1 MKNIYLLVGLILFGC
16 SNKEIDSA
24 EIDSAEIVSK
34 IVLPKIINETSGLE
48 FYNNNFITHND
59 SGGEPSLYVFNEMGE
74 VIETIGLNKNP
85 DFEIEN
91 NDWEDITNDNEYLFV
106 ADTGNN
112 FGNRDNLNIIR
123 VSKGTD
129 FMVDGIIEISYSD
142 QESFFPRPK
151 HKYDAEAIIVIEDKI
166 ALFSKDRENLNT
178 DLYLVDKNQNGS
190 QILTSEVSYNV
201 NTLITGGDYDEDRN
215 LLALVSYNSNGNQYL
230 LLFKN
235 FKLNNLENNT
245 FKKFKIPLEQA
256 QIEAVKIIDE
266 KSYSYPTSIQNLIK
280 KIKIINYSNNKNIKK
295 YDKKITDIIIY
306 YLKIFLK
313 EFFISKK
320 QIDFIISENK
330 LMVRTEDAESS
341 TKAKEILDVN
351 YNQENIT
358 VGFNAN
364 YLSDI
369 LNHIETKNF
378 IMRLNSPISATLFST
393 EDNEKKEEE
402 QVMLL
407 MPMRTGVT

>member
-1 MKNIYLLVGLILFGC
+1 
-16 SNKEIDSA
+16 
-24 EIDSAEIVSK
+24 
-34 IVLPKIINETSGLE
+34 
-48 FYNNNFITHND
+48 
-59 SGGEPSLYVFNEMGE
+59 MGE

-230 LLFKN
+230 LLFEN

-266 KSYSYPTSIQNLIK
+266 KTFWVTSEDEGVGSPFMYKIQVK
-280 KIKIINYSNNKNIKK
+280 
-295 YDKKITDIIIY
+295 
-306 YLKIFLK
+306 
-313 EFFISKK
+313 
-320 QIDFIISENK
+320 
-330 LMVRTEDAESS
+330 
-341 TKAKEILDVN
+341 
-351 YNQENIT
+351 
-358 VGFNAN
+358 
-364 YLSDI
+364 
-369 LNHIETKNF
+369 
-378 IMRLNSPISATLFST
+378 
-393 EDNEKKEEE
+393 
-402 QVMLL
+402 
-407 MPMRTGVT
+407 

>member
-1 MKNIYLLVGLILFGC
+1 MKTIYLLVGLILFGC

-74 VIETIGLNKNP
+74 VIETIGLDKNP

-178 DLYLVDKNQNGS
+178 DLYLVNKNQNGS
-190 QILTSEVSYNV
+190 QILTSEVSYDV

-235 FKLNNLENNT
+235 FKLNDLENNT

-266 KSYSYPTSIQNLIK
+266 KTFWVTSEDEGIGSPLMY
-280 KIKIINYSNNKNIKK
+280 KI
-295 YDKKITDIIIY
+295 
-306 YLKIFLK
+306 
-313 EFFISKK
+313 E
-320 QIDFIISENK
+320 
-330 LMVRTEDAESS
+330 
-341 TKAKEILDVN
+341 VN
-351 YNQENIT
+351 
-358 VGFNAN
+358 
-364 YLSDI
+364 
-369 LNHIETKNF
+369 
-378 IMRLNSPISATLFST
+378 
-393 EDNEKKEEE
+393 
-402 QVMLL
+402 
-407 MPMRTGVT
+407 

>member
-1 MKNIYLLVGLILFGC
+1 MRNIYLVAGLILFGC
-16 SNKEIDSA
+16 SNKEVDTA
-24 EIDSAEIVSK
+24 EIDTAEIVSK

-59 SGGEPSLYVFNEMGE
+59 SGGEPSLYVFNEDGE
-74 VIETIGLNKNP
+74 IIETIELNKNP

-123 VSKGTD
+123 VNKGTD

-230 LLFKN
+230 LLFEN

-266 KSYSYPTSIQNLIK
+266 KTFWVTSEDEGIGSPFMY
-280 KIKIINYSNNKNIKK
+280 KI
-295 YDKKITDIIIY
+295 
-306 YLKIFLK
+306 
-313 EFFISKK
+313 E
-320 QIDFIISENK
+320 
-330 LMVRTEDAESS
+330 
-341 TKAKEILDVN
+341 VN
-351 YNQENIT
+351 
-358 VGFNAN
+358 
-364 YLSDI
+364 
-369 LNHIETKNF
+369 
-378 IMRLNSPISATLFST
+378 
-393 EDNEKKEEE
+393 
-402 QVMLL
+402 
-407 MPMRTGVT
+407 

>member
-24 EIDSAEIVSK
+24 EIDSAEIVNK

-215 LLALVSYNSNGNQYL
+215 LLALVSYNAKGDQYL

-235 FKLNNLENNT
+235 FELNNLKNNI
-245 FKKFKIPLEQA
+245 FKKFIIPLEQA

-266 KSYSYPTSIQNLIK
+266 KTFWVTSEDEGVGSPFMY
-280 KIKIINYSNNKNIKK
+280 KIRVK
-295 YDKKITDIIIY
+295 
-306 YLKIFLK
+306 
-313 EFFISKK
+313 
-320 QIDFIISENK
+320 
-330 LMVRTEDAESS
+330 
-341 TKAKEILDVN
+341 
-351 YNQENIT
+351 
-358 VGFNAN
+358 
-364 YLSDI
+364 
-369 LNHIETKNF
+369 
-378 IMRLNSPISATLFST
+378 
-393 EDNEKKEEE
+393 
-402 QVMLL
+402 
-407 MPMRTGVT
+407 

>member
-1 MKNIYLLVGLILFGC
+1 MQNIHLLAGLILLGC
-16 SNKEIDSA
+16 SNKEIDSV
-24 EIDSAEIVSK
+24 EIDSVEIISK

-59 SGGEPSLYVFNEMGE
+59 SGGEPSLYVFNEVGE
-74 VIETIGLNKNP
+74 IIETIELNKNP

-190 QILTSEVSYNV
+190 QILTSEVSYDV
-201 NTLITGGDYDEDRN
+201 NTLITGGDFDEDRN

-230 LLFKN
+230 LLFEN
-235 FKLNNLENNT
+235 FELNNLENNT
-245 FKKFKIPLEQA
+245 YKKFKIPLEQA

-266 KSYSYPTSIQNLIK
+266 KTFWVTSEDEGIGNPFMY
-280 KIKIINYSNNKNIKK
+280 KIEVK
-295 YDKKITDIIIY
+295 
-306 YLKIFLK
+306 
-313 EFFISKK
+313 
-320 QIDFIISENK
+320 
-330 LMVRTEDAESS
+330 
-341 TKAKEILDVN
+341 
-351 YNQENIT
+351 
-358 VGFNAN
+358 
-364 YLSDI
+364 
-369 LNHIETKNF
+369 
-378 IMRLNSPISATLFST
+378 
-393 EDNEKKEEE
+393 
-402 QVMLL
+402 
-407 MPMRTGVT
+407 

>member
-59 SGGEPSLYVFNEMGE
+59 SGGEPSLYLFNEEGE
-74 VIETIGLNKNP
+74 IIETIGLDKNP
-85 DFEIEN
+85 DFKIEN
-91 NDWEDITNDNEYLFV
+91 NDWEDITSDNKYFFV

-123 VSKGTD
+123 LSKGAD

-190 QILTSEVSYNV
+190 QILTSEVSYDV
-201 NTLITGGDYDEDRN
+201 NTLITGGDFDEDRN

-230 LLFKN
+230 LLFEN
-235 FKLNNLENNT
+235 FELNNLEKNT

-266 KSYSYPTSIQNLIK
+266 KTFWVTSEDEGIGSPFMY
-280 KIKIINYSNNKNIKK
+280 KIEVK
-295 YDKKITDIIIY
+295 
-306 YLKIFLK
+306 
-313 EFFISKK
+313 
-320 QIDFIISENK
+320 
-330 LMVRTEDAESS
+330 
-341 TKAKEILDVN
+341 
-351 YNQENIT
+351 
-358 VGFNAN
+358 
-364 YLSDI
+364 
-369 LNHIETKNF
+369 
-378 IMRLNSPISATLFST
+378 
-393 EDNEKKEEE
+393 
-402 QVMLL
+402 
-407 MPMRTGVT
+407 

>member
-24 EIDSAEIVSK
+24 EIDSAEILSK

-151 HKYDAEAIIVIEDKI
+151 HKYDAEAIIVIEDKL

-215 LLALVSYNSNGNQYL
+215 LLALVSYNSKGNQYL
-230 LLFKN
+230 LLFEN

-266 KSYSYPTSIQNLIK
+266 KTFWVTSEDEGIGSPFMY
-280 KIKIINYSNNKNIKK
+280 KI
-295 YDKKITDIIIY
+295 
-306 YLKIFLK
+306 
-313 EFFISKK
+313 E
-320 QIDFIISENK
+320 
-330 LMVRTEDAESS
+330 
-341 TKAKEILDVN
+341 VN
-351 YNQENIT
+351 
-358 VGFNAN
+358 
-364 YLSDI
+364 
-369 LNHIETKNF
+369 
-378 IMRLNSPISATLFST
+378 
-393 EDNEKKEEE
+393 
-402 QVMLL
+402 
-407 MPMRTGVT
+407 

>member
-1 MKNIYLLVGLILFGC
+1 MKNIYLLAGLILLGC
-16 SNKEIDSA
+16 SNKEIDSV
-24 EIDSAEIVSK
+24 EIDSAEIISK

-190 QILTSEVSYNV
+190 QILTSEVSYDV
-201 NTLITGGDYDEDRN
+201 DTLITGGDFDEDRN

-230 LLFKN
+230 LLFEN
-235 FKLNNLENNT
+235 FELNNLENNT

-266 KSYSYPTSIQNLIK
+266 KT
-280 KIKIINYSNNKNIKK
+280 
-295 YDKKITDIIIY
+295 
-306 YLKIFLK
+306 F
-313 EFFISKK
+313 
-320 QIDFIISENK
+320 
-330 LMVRTEDAESS
+330 
-341 TKAKEILDVN
+341 
-351 YNQENIT
+351 
-358 VGFNAN
+358 G
-364 YLSDI
+364 
-369 LNHIETKNF
+369 
-378 IMRLNSPISATLFST
+378 
-393 EDNEKKEEE
+393 
-402 QVMLL
+402 
-407 MPMRTGVT
+407 

>member
-1 MKNIYLLVGLILFGC
+1 MQNVLLLAGLILLGC
-16 SNKEIDSA
+16 SNKEIDSV
-24 EIDSAEIVSK
+24 EIDSVEIISK

-59 SGGEPSLYVFNEMGE
+59 SGGEPSLYVFNEDGE
-74 VIETIGLNKNP
+74 IIETIELNKNP

-230 LLFKN
+230 LLFEN

-266 KSYSYPTSIQNLIK
+266 KTFWVTSEDEGIGSPFMYKIQVK
-280 KIKIINYSNNKNIKK
+280 
-295 YDKKITDIIIY
+295 
-306 YLKIFLK
+306 
-313 EFFISKK
+313 
-320 QIDFIISENK
+320 
-330 LMVRTEDAESS
+330 
-341 TKAKEILDVN
+341 
-351 YNQENIT
+351 
-358 VGFNAN
+358 
-364 YLSDI
+364 
-369 LNHIETKNF
+369 
-378 IMRLNSPISATLFST
+378 
-393 EDNEKKEEE
+393 
-402 QVMLL
+402 
-407 MPMRTGVT
+407 

>member
-16 SNKEIDSA
+16 SNKEVDTA
-24 EIDSAEIVSK
+24 EIDTAEIVSK

-215 LLALVSYNSNGNQYL
+215 LLALVSYNSKGNQYL
-230 LLFKN
+230 LLFEN

-266 KSYSYPTSIQNLIK
+266 KTFWVTSEDEGIGSPFMY
-280 KIKIINYSNNKNIKK
+280 KIEVK
-295 YDKKITDIIIY
+295 
-306 YLKIFLK
+306 
-313 EFFISKK
+313 
-320 QIDFIISENK
+320 
-330 LMVRTEDAESS
+330 
-341 TKAKEILDVN
+341 
-351 YNQENIT
+351 
-358 VGFNAN
+358 
-364 YLSDI
+364 
-369 LNHIETKNF
+369 
-378 IMRLNSPISATLFST
+378 
-393 EDNEKKEEE
+393 
-402 QVMLL
+402 
-407 MPMRTGVT
+407 

>member
-1 MKNIYLLVGLILFGC
+1 MRNIYLVAGLILFGC
-16 SNKEIDSA
+16 SNKEVDTA
-24 EIDSAEIVSK
+24 EIDTAEIVSK

-59 SGGEPSLYVFNEMGE
+59 SGGEPSLYVFNEDGE
-74 VIETIGLNKNP
+74 IIETIELNKNP

-230 LLFKN
+230 LLFEN

-266 KSYSYPTSIQNLIK
+266 KTFWVTSEDEGIGSPFMY
-280 KIKIINYSNNKNIKK
+280 KIEVK
-295 YDKKITDIIIY
+295 
-306 YLKIFLK
+306 
-313 EFFISKK
+313 
-320 QIDFIISENK
+320 
-330 LMVRTEDAESS
+330 
-341 TKAKEILDVN
+341 
-351 YNQENIT
+351 
-358 VGFNAN
+358 
-364 YLSDI
+364 
-369 LNHIETKNF
+369 
-378 IMRLNSPISATLFST
+378 
-393 EDNEKKEEE
+393 
-402 QVMLL
+402 
-407 MPMRTGVT
+407 

>member
-1 MKNIYLLVGLILFGC
+1 MGLILFGC

-230 LLFKN
+230 ILFKN
-235 FKLNNLENNT
+235 FELNNLENNT

-266 KSYSYPTSIQNLIK
+266 KTFWVTSEDEGVGSPFMYKIQVK
-280 KIKIINYSNNKNIKK
+280 
-295 YDKKITDIIIY
+295 
-306 YLKIFLK
+306 
-313 EFFISKK
+313 
-320 QIDFIISENK
+320 
-330 LMVRTEDAESS
+330 
-341 TKAKEILDVN
+341 
-351 YNQENIT
+351 
-358 VGFNAN
+358 
-364 YLSDI
+364 
-369 LNHIETKNF
+369 
-378 IMRLNSPISATLFST
+378 
-393 EDNEKKEEE
+393 
-402 QVMLL
+402 
-407 MPMRTGVT
+407 

>member
-59 SGGEPSLYVFNEMGE
+59 SGGEPSLYVFNEDGE
-74 VIETIGLNKNP
+74 IIETIGLNKNP

-178 DLYLVDKNQNGS
+178 DLYLVDKNRNGS

-215 LLALVSYNSNGNQYL
+215 LLALVSYNFKGNQYL
-230 LLFKN
+230 LLFEN

-245 FKKFKIPLEQA
+245 FKKLKIPLEQA

-266 KSYSYPTSIQNLIK
+266 KTFWVTSEDEGIGSPFMY
-280 KIKIINYSNNKNIKK
+280 KIKVK
-295 YDKKITDIIIY
+295 
-306 YLKIFLK
+306 
-313 EFFISKK
+313 
-320 QIDFIISENK
+320 
-330 LMVRTEDAESS
+330 
-341 TKAKEILDVN
+341 
-351 YNQENIT
+351 
-358 VGFNAN
+358 
-364 YLSDI
+364 
-369 LNHIETKNF
+369 
-378 IMRLNSPISATLFST
+378 
-393 EDNEKKEEE
+393 
-402 QVMLL
+402 
-407 MPMRTGVT
+407 

>member
-123 VSKGTD
+123 INKGAD
-129 FMVDGIIEISYSD
+129 FIVDGIIEISYSD

-178 DLYLVDKNQNGS
+178 DLYLVNKTPNEQ
-190 QILTSEVSYNV
+190 QILISKFNYKVGS
-201 NTLITGGDYDEDRN
+201 LITGGDYDEDSN
-215 LLALVSYNSNGNQYL
+215 LLALVSYSSKGDQYL
-230 LLFKN
+230 IIFEN
-235 FKLNNLENNT
+235 FELNSLENNT
-245 FKKFKIPLEQA
+245 FKKFKIPLDQA

-266 KSYSYPTSIQNLIK
+266 KTFWVTSEDEGIGSPFMY
-280 KIKIINYSNNKNIKK
+280 KI
-295 YDKKITDIIIY
+295 
-306 YLKIFLK
+306 
-313 EFFISKK
+313 E
-320 QIDFIISENK
+320 
-330 LMVRTEDAESS
+330 
-341 TKAKEILDVN
+341 VN
-351 YNQENIT
+351 
-358 VGFNAN
+358 
-364 YLSDI
+364 
-369 LNHIETKNF
+369 
-378 IMRLNSPISATLFST
+378 
-393 EDNEKKEEE
+393 
-402 QVMLL
+402 
-407 MPMRTGVT
+407 

>member
-230 LLFKN
+230 LLFEN

-266 KSYSYPTSIQNLIK
+266 KTFWVTSEDEGVGSPFMYKIQVK
-280 KIKIINYSNNKNIKK
+280 
-295 YDKKITDIIIY
+295 
-306 YLKIFLK
+306 
-313 EFFISKK
+313 
-320 QIDFIISENK
+320 
-330 LMVRTEDAESS
+330 
-341 TKAKEILDVN
+341 
-351 YNQENIT
+351 
-358 VGFNAN
+358 
-364 YLSDI
+364 
-369 LNHIETKNF
+369 
-378 IMRLNSPISATLFST
+378 
-393 EDNEKKEEE
+393 
-402 QVMLL
+402 
-407 MPMRTGVT
+407 

>member
-1 MKNIYLLVGLILFGC
+1 MRNIYLVASLILFGC
-16 SNKEIDSA
+16 SNKEVDTA
-24 EIDSAEIVSK
+24 EIDTAEIVSK

-59 SGGEPSLYVFNEMGE
+59 SGGEPSLYVFNEDGE
-74 VIETIGLNKNP
+74 IIETIELNKNP

-230 LLFKN
+230 LLFEN

-266 KSYSYPTSIQNLIK
+266 KTFWVTSEDEGIGSPFMY
-280 KIKIINYSNNKNIKK
+280 KI
-295 YDKKITDIIIY
+295 
-306 YLKIFLK
+306 
-313 EFFISKK
+313 E
-320 QIDFIISENK
+320 
-330 LMVRTEDAESS
+330 
-341 TKAKEILDVN
+341 VN
-351 YNQENIT
+351 
-358 VGFNAN
+358 
-364 YLSDI
+364 
-369 LNHIETKNF
+369 
-378 IMRLNSPISATLFST
+378 
-393 EDNEKKEEE
+393 
-402 QVMLL
+402 
-407 MPMRTGVT
+407 

>member
-59 SGGEPSLYVFNEMGE
+59 SGGEPSLYLFNEEGE
-74 VIETIGLNKNP
+74 IIETIGLDKNP
-85 DFEIEN
+85 DFKIEN
-91 NDWEDITNDNEYLFV
+91 NDWEDITSDNKYFFV

-123 VSKGTD
+123 LNKGAD

-190 QILTSEVSYNV
+190 QILTSEVSYDV
-201 NTLITGGDYDEDRN
+201 NTLITGGDFDEDRN

-230 LLFKN
+230 LLFEN
-235 FKLNNLENNT
+235 FELNNLEKNT

-256 QIEAVKIIDE
+256 QVEAVKIIDE
-266 KSYSYPTSIQNLIK
+266 KTFWVTSEDEGIGSPFMY
-280 KIKIINYSNNKNIKK
+280 KIEVK
-295 YDKKITDIIIY
+295 
-306 YLKIFLK
+306 
-313 EFFISKK
+313 
-320 QIDFIISENK
+320 
-330 LMVRTEDAESS
+330 
-341 TKAKEILDVN
+341 
-351 YNQENIT
+351 
-358 VGFNAN
+358 
-364 YLSDI
+364 
-369 LNHIETKNF
+369 
-378 IMRLNSPISATLFST
+378 
-393 EDNEKKEEE
+393 
-402 QVMLL
+402 
-407 MPMRTGVT
+407 

>member
-1 MKNIYLLVGLILFGC
+1 MKTIYLLVGLILFGC

-74 VIETIGLNKNP
+74 VIETIGLDKNP

-129 FMVDGIIEISYSD
+129 LMVDGIIEISYSD

-215 LLALVSYNSNGNQYL
+215 LLALVSYNSYGNQYL
-230 LLFKN
+230 LLFEN
-235 FKLNNLENNT
+235 FKLKNLENNT

-266 KSYSYPTSIQNLIK
+266 KTFWVTSEDEGIGSPFMYKIEIK
-280 KIKIINYSNNKNIKK
+280 
-295 YDKKITDIIIY
+295 
-306 YLKIFLK
+306 
-313 EFFISKK
+313 
-320 QIDFIISENK
+320 
-330 LMVRTEDAESS
+330 
-341 TKAKEILDVN
+341 
-351 YNQENIT
+351 
-358 VGFNAN
+358 
-364 YLSDI
+364 
-369 LNHIETKNF
+369 
-378 IMRLNSPISATLFST
+378 
-393 EDNEKKEEE
+393 
-402 QVMLL
+402 
-407 MPMRTGVT
+407 

>member
-230 LLFKN
+230 LLFEN

-266 KSYSYPTSIQNLIK
+266 KTFWVTSEDEGIGSPFMY
-280 KIKIINYSNNKNIKK
+280 KIEVK
-295 YDKKITDIIIY
+295 
-306 YLKIFLK
+306 
-313 EFFISKK
+313 
-320 QIDFIISENK
+320 
-330 LMVRTEDAESS
+330 
-341 TKAKEILDVN
+341 
-351 YNQENIT
+351 
-358 VGFNAN
+358 
-364 YLSDI
+364 
-369 LNHIETKNF
+369 
-378 IMRLNSPISATLFST
+378 
-393 EDNEKKEEE
+393 
-402 QVMLL
+402 
-407 MPMRTGVT
+407 

>member
-1 MKNIYLLVGLILFGC
+1 MRNIYLVAGLILFGC
-16 SNKEIDSA
+16 SNKEVDTA
-24 EIDSAEIVSK
+24 EIDTAEIVSK

-59 SGGEPSLYVFNEMGE
+59 SGGEPSLYVFNEDGE
-74 VIETIGLNKNP
+74 IIETIELNKNP

-215 LLALVSYNSNGNQYL
+215 LLALVSYNSYGNQYL
-230 LLFKN
+230 LLFEN
-235 FKLNNLENNT
+235 FKLKNLENNT

-266 KSYSYPTSIQNLIK
+266 KTFWVTSEDEGIGSPFMY
-280 KIKIINYSNNKNIKK
+280 KI
-295 YDKKITDIIIY
+295 
-306 YLKIFLK
+306 
-313 EFFISKK
+313 E
-320 QIDFIISENK
+320 
-330 LMVRTEDAESS
+330 
-341 TKAKEILDVN
+341 VN
-351 YNQENIT
+351 
-358 VGFNAN
+358 
-364 YLSDI
+364 
-369 LNHIETKNF
+369 
-378 IMRLNSPISATLFST
+378 
-393 EDNEKKEEE
+393 
-402 QVMLL
+402 
-407 MPMRTGVT
+407 

>member
-1 MKNIYLLVGLILFGC
+1 MGLILFGC

-59 SGGEPSLYVFNEMGE
+59 SGGEPSLYVFNEDGE
-74 VIETIGLNKNP
+74 IIETIELNKNP

-230 LLFKN
+230 LLFEN

-266 KSYSYPTSIQNLIK
+266 KTFWVTSEDEGIGSPFMY
-280 KIKIINYSNNKNIKK
+280 KI
-295 YDKKITDIIIY
+295 
-306 YLKIFLK
+306 
-313 EFFISKK
+313 E
-320 QIDFIISENK
+320 
-330 LMVRTEDAESS
+330 
-341 TKAKEILDVN
+341 VN
-351 YNQENIT
+351 
-358 VGFNAN
+358 
-364 YLSDI
+364 
-369 LNHIETKNF
+369 
-378 IMRLNSPISATLFST
+378 
-393 EDNEKKEEE
+393 
-402 QVMLL
+402 
-407 MPMRTGVT
+407 

>member
-1 MKNIYLLVGLILFGC
+1 MKTIYLLVGLILFGC

-74 VIETIGLNKNP
+74 VIETIGLDKNP

-178 DLYLVDKNQNGS
+178 DLYLVNKNQNGS

-235 FKLNNLENNT
+235 FKLNDLENNT

-266 KSYSYPTSIQNLIK
+266 KTFWVTSEDEGIGSPLMY
-280 KIKIINYSNNKNIKK
+280 KI
-295 YDKKITDIIIY
+295 
-306 YLKIFLK
+306 
-313 EFFISKK
+313 E
-320 QIDFIISENK
+320 
-330 LMVRTEDAESS
+330 
-341 TKAKEILDVN
+341 VN
-351 YNQENIT
+351 
-358 VGFNAN
+358 
-364 YLSDI
+364 
-369 LNHIETKNF
+369 
-378 IMRLNSPISATLFST
+378 
-393 EDNEKKEEE
+393 
-402 QVMLL
+402 
-407 MPMRTGVT
+407 

>member
-1 MKNIYLLVGLILFGC
+1 MRNIYLVAGLILFGC
-16 SNKEIDSA
+16 SNKEVDTA
-24 EIDSAEIVSK
+24 EIDTAEIVSK

-59 SGGEPSLYVFNEMGE
+59 SGGEPSLYVFNEDGE
-74 VIETIGLNKNP
+74 IIETIELNKNP

-190 QILTSEVSYNV
+190 QILTSEVSYDV
-201 NTLITGGDYDEDRN
+201 NTLITGGDFDEDRN

-230 LLFKN
+230 LLFEN
-235 FKLNNLENNT
+235 FELNNLEKNT

-266 KSYSYPTSIQNLIK
+266 KTFWVTSEDEGIGSPFMY
-280 KIKIINYSNNKNIKK
+280 KIEVK
-295 YDKKITDIIIY
+295 
-306 YLKIFLK
+306 
-313 EFFISKK
+313 
-320 QIDFIISENK
+320 
-330 LMVRTEDAESS
+330 
-341 TKAKEILDVN
+341 
-351 YNQENIT
+351 
-358 VGFNAN
+358 
-364 YLSDI
+364 
-369 LNHIETKNF
+369 
-378 IMRLNSPISATLFST
+378 
-393 EDNEKKEEE
+393 
-402 QVMLL
+402 
-407 MPMRTGVT
+407 

>member
-178 DLYLVDKNQNGS
+178 DLYLVDKNQSGS

-266 KSYSYPTSIQNLIK
+266 KTFWVTSEDEGVGSPFMY
-280 KIKIINYSNNKNIKK
+280 KIRVK
-295 YDKKITDIIIY
+295 
-306 YLKIFLK
+306 
-313 EFFISKK
+313 
-320 QIDFIISENK
+320 
-330 LMVRTEDAESS
+330 
-341 TKAKEILDVN
+341 
-351 YNQENIT
+351 
-358 VGFNAN
+358 
-364 YLSDI
+364 
-369 LNHIETKNF
+369 
-378 IMRLNSPISATLFST
+378 
-393 EDNEKKEEE
+393 
-402 QVMLL
+402 
-407 MPMRTGVT
+407 

>member
-1 MKNIYLLVGLILFGC
+1 MKTIYLLVGLILFGC

-74 VIETIGLNKNP
+74 VIETIGLDKNP

-178 DLYLVDKNQNGS
+178 DLYLVNKNQNGS

-235 FKLNNLENNT
+235 FKLNDLENNT

-266 KSYSYPTSIQNLIK
+266 KTFWVTSEDEGIGSPFMYKIEIK
-280 KIKIINYSNNKNIKK
+280 
-295 YDKKITDIIIY
+295 
-306 YLKIFLK
+306 
-313 EFFISKK
+313 
-320 QIDFIISENK
+320 
-330 LMVRTEDAESS
+330 
-341 TKAKEILDVN
+341 
-351 YNQENIT
+351 
-358 VGFNAN
+358 
-364 YLSDI
+364 
-369 LNHIETKNF
+369 
-378 IMRLNSPISATLFST
+378 
-393 EDNEKKEEE
+393 
-402 QVMLL
+402 
-407 MPMRTGVT
+407 

>member
-1 MKNIYLLVGLILFGC
+1 MRNIYLVAGLILFGC
-16 SNKEIDSA
+16 SNKEVDTA
-24 EIDSAEIVSK
+24 EIDTAEIVSK

-59 SGGEPSLYVFNEMGE
+59 SGGEPSLYVFNEDGE
-74 VIETIGLNKNP
+74 IIETIELNKNP

-91 NDWEDITNDNEYLFV
+91 NDWEDITNDSEYLFV

-230 LLFKN
+230 LLFEN

-266 KSYSYPTSIQNLIK
+266 KTFWVTSEDEGIGSPFMYK
-280 KIKIINYSNNKNIKK
+280 
-295 YDKKITDIIIY
+295 
-306 YLKIFLK
+306 LKVK
-313 EFFISKK
+313 
-320 QIDFIISENK
+320 
-330 LMVRTEDAESS
+330 
-341 TKAKEILDVN
+341 
-351 YNQENIT
+351 
-358 VGFNAN
+358 
-364 YLSDI
+364 
-369 LNHIETKNF
+369 
-378 IMRLNSPISATLFST
+378 
-393 EDNEKKEEE
+393 
-402 QVMLL
+402 
-407 MPMRTGVT
+407 

>member
-1 MKNIYLLVGLILFGC
+1 MRNIYLVAGLILFGC
-16 SNKEIDSA
+16 SNKEVDTA
-24 EIDSAEIVSK
+24 EIDTAEIVSK

-59 SGGEPSLYVFNEMGE
+59 SGGEPSLYVFNEDGE
-74 VIETIGLNKNP
+74 IIETIELNKNP

-215 LLALVSYNSNGNQYL
+215 LLALVSYNSKGNQYL
-230 LLFKN
+230 LLFEN

-266 KSYSYPTSIQNLIK
+266 KTFWVTSEDEGIGSPFMY
-280 KIKIINYSNNKNIKK
+280 KIEVK
-295 YDKKITDIIIY
+295 
-306 YLKIFLK
+306 
-313 EFFISKK
+313 
-320 QIDFIISENK
+320 
-330 LMVRTEDAESS
+330 
-341 TKAKEILDVN
+341 
-351 YNQENIT
+351 
-358 VGFNAN
+358 
-364 YLSDI
+364 
-369 LNHIETKNF
+369 
-378 IMRLNSPISATLFST
+378 
-393 EDNEKKEEE
+393 
-402 QVMLL
+402 
-407 MPMRTGVT
+407 

>member
-1 MKNIYLLVGLILFGC
+1 MQNIHLLAGLILLGC
-16 SNKEIDSA
+16 SNKEIDSV
-24 EIDSAEIVSK
+24 EIDSVEIISK

-129 FMVDGIIEISYSD
+129 FMVDGIIKISYSD

-190 QILTSEVSYNV
+190 QILTSEVSYDV
-201 NTLITGGDYDEDRN
+201 DTLITGGDFDEDRN

-230 LLFKN
+230 LLFEN
-235 FKLNNLENNT
+235 FELNNLENNT

-266 KSYSYPTSIQNLIK
+266 KTFWVTSEDEGIGSPFMY
-280 KIKIINYSNNKNIKK
+280 KIEVK
-295 YDKKITDIIIY
+295 
-306 YLKIFLK
+306 
-313 EFFISKK
+313 
-320 QIDFIISENK
+320 
-330 LMVRTEDAESS
+330 
-341 TKAKEILDVN
+341 
-351 YNQENIT
+351 
-358 VGFNAN
+358 
-364 YLSDI
+364 
-369 LNHIETKNF
+369 
-378 IMRLNSPISATLFST
+378 
-393 EDNEKKEEE
+393 
-402 QVMLL
+402 
-407 MPMRTGVT
+407 